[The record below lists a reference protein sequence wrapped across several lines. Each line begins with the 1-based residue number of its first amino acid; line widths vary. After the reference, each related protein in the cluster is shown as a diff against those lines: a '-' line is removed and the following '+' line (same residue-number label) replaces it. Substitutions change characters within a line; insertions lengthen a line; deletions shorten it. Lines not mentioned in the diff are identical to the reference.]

1 MDPIILCLE
10 VVDACS
16 DLPVE
21 TLDLPQYILDMFDSP
36 IVSDGAGRRIVA
48 TLGQFTIVRLE
59 RDSQLLIPVY
69 DYCVPDKDCVGA
81 CADDPCT
88 LFSRIDF
95 PVNEFFPPDT
105 LCDDD
110 LRDYQSES

>member
-1 MDPIILCLE
+1 MLSLD

-16 DLPVE
+16 DVTPEPLE
-21 TLDLPQYILDMFDSP
+21 LPQYILDMFDSP
-36 IVSDGAGRRIVA
+36 IVSDGAGRRIVV

-69 DYCVPDKDCVGA
+69 DYCMPEKECVGTGG
-81 CADDPCT
+81 DDPCT
-88 LFSRIDF
+88 LFNRIDF

-105 LCDDD
+105 VC
-110 LRDYQSES
+110 ESGEYHDMLPAEN